1 MSTHVDHAPHTG
13 DHALRAGDHATA
25 ESATATR
32 PPSAWSDYLQL
43 TKPRL
48 NLLVVLTTL
57 AGYYLGMEDGSPLA
71 TLVHTV
77 VGTTLVAGGAS
88 VLNQLWEKDTDR
100 LMRRTRTRPLP
111 DQRVT
116 PGPALWFGLA
126 LVLAGLAQ
134 LWIFANPL
142 ASAVA
147 FATVLSYVIVYTPL
161 KLVSSLS
168 TIVGAVP
175 GALPPLIGW
184 AAATGTLSLGG
195 WVLFGIVFLWQM
207 PHFLAI
213 AWMHRD
219 DYANAGMPLLPVI
232 EPDGRS
238 TGRQAVL
245 YAATTIPV
253 SLLPTLI
260 GLAGPRYL
268 AAALVLGA
276 VVLWLAFEFAATRT
290 HATARRLF
298 FATIIYLPLLWGALV
313 VDHATRG

>member
-1 MSTHVDHAPHTG
+1 VSTHVDHAPGTG
-13 DHALRAGDHATA
+13 GDAPADGRTA
-25 ESATATR
+25 ARTR
-32 PPSAWSDYLQL
+32 SAWSDYLQL

-57 AGYYLGMEDGSPLA
+57 SGYYLGMDEASTVAAL
-71 TLVHTV
+71 LHTV
-77 VGTTLVAGGAS
+77 LGTTLVAGGAS

-100 LMRRTRTRPLP
+100 LMRRTRMRPLP
-111 DQRVT
+111 DARLS

-126 LVLAGLAQ
+126 LVALGLAQ
-134 LWIFANPL
+134 LWLFANPL

-147 FATVLSYVIVYTPL
+147 LVTVLSYVVVYTPL

-184 AAATGTLSLGG
+184 AAATGTLSQGG

-219 DYANAGMPLLPVI
+219 DYASAGMPLLPVI

-245 YAATTIPV
+245 YAAAMIPV

-268 AAALVLGA
+268 AVAVVLGA
-276 VVLWLAFEFAATRT
+276 VVLWLALQFAATRSHT
-290 HATARRLF
+290 TARRLF

-313 VDHATRG
+313 ADHAVRG

>member
-1 MSTHVDHAPHTG
+1 VSTPV
-13 DHALRAGDHATA
+13 R
-25 ESATATR
+25 
-32 PPSAWSDYLQL
+32 SAWSDYLQL

-57 AGYYLGMEDGSPLA
+57 AGYYLGMKDGS
-71 TLVHTV
+71 TLMTLIHTL

-88 VLNQLWEKDTDR
+88 VLNQVWEMDTDR
-100 LMRRTRTRPLP
+100 LMRRTQKRPLP
-111 DQRVT
+111 AERIAAM
-116 PGPALWFGLA
+116 PALWFGLA
-126 LVLAGLAQ
+126 LTLLGLAE
-134 LWIFANPL
+134 LWVFDNPL
-142 ASAVA
+142 AAVVA
-147 FATVLSYVIVYTPL
+147 LATVLSYVIVYTPL

-219 DYANAGMPLLPVI
+219 DYASAGMPLLPVI
-232 EPDGRS
+232 EPDGGS

-245 YAATTIPV
+245 YAAATIPV

-268 AAALVLGA
+268 AAALVLGV
-276 VVLWLAFEFAATRT
+276 VVLWMAYTFATTRT
-290 HATARRLF
+290 PATARRLF
-298 FATIIYLPLLWGALV
+298 FATIIYLPLLWGTLV
-313 VDHATRG
+313 ADHATRG